1 MSLLPLFQA
10 CDHSALGHAIRNSAW
25 LFPFVETL
33 HLLALGLLGGTV
45 LIVDFRLFG
54 VVLRQEPVSRL
65 ARQVEP
71 WMIGALAAML
81 VSGFLLFLSE
91 SLKLYASGAFRMK
104 MVFLFLAIA
113 NAFTV
118 RRRIVFDDDPP
129 SPVTGRVAA
138 LVSIALWT
146 GVGLCG
152 RAIGFLRS

>member
-10 CDHSALGHAIRNSAW
+10 CDQSALGHAIRNSAW

-45 LIVDFRLFG
+45 LIVDLRLFG
-54 VVLRQEPVSRL
+54 AVLRQEPVSRL

-81 VSGFLLFLSE
+81 FSGFLLFLSE
-91 SLKLYASGAFRMK
+91 ALKLYASGAFCMK
-104 MVFLFLAIA
+104 MVFLLLAMV

-118 RRRIVFDDDPP
+118 RRRMVLGDDPP
-129 SPVTGRVAA
+129 SPVAGRLAA
-138 LVSIALWT
+138 LVSIALWA